1 MNNENNTN
9 LEREYA
15 WAILD
20 YFEDLLDEKGIDI
33 PSDDRDGDEGEAR
46 LYGSEYFDLE
56 DKIVSLLKS
65 FRNKVTN

>member
-33 PSDDRDGDEGEAR
+33 PSDDREGRDGESR
-46 LYGSEYFDLE
+46 LYGEEYFDLE
-56 DKIVSLLKS
+56 DKIVSLLKL
-65 FRNKVTN
+65 FREKVTS

>member
-46 LYGSEYFDLE
+46 LFGSEYFDLE
-56 DKIVSLLKS
+56 DKITSLLKL
-65 FRNKVTN
+65 FREKVTS